1 MKDTYFGD
9 TQPQVIYDLGVV
21 LMLAEDGLGLDRES
35 QAAKTLHQ
43 LCYECWVR
51 QPSEEE

>member
-9 TQPQVIYDLGVV
+9 TSPQVIYDLGVV
-21 LMLAEDGLGLDRES
+21 LSLAEDGLGIDRES
-35 QAAKTLHQ
+35 EAGQTLHK

-51 QPSEEE
+51 QSLEDE